1 MYMYLFEYSHAV
13 ITSGCSSS
21 LSSFM
26 FVPTQVVSLMKACRT
41 VKKRMKTKTM
51 TERMILERTVMKEMK
66 REPPMTIQLNP
77 MIRAEKVL
85 VPFKSRKGN
94 PDSKEY
100 S

>member
-1 MYMYLFEYSHAV
+1 MYIFLLESLYAV
-13 ITSGCSSS
+13 VTSGSSS
-21 LSSFM
+21 VLCSFIFM
-26 FVPTQVVSLMKACRT
+26 LTWLASLRKACRR

-51 TERMILERTVMKEMK
+51 IERMIRERTVMMEMK

-94 PDSKEY
+94 PDL
-100 S
+100 